1 MKQWKRMGIC
11 MIAAVL
17 SASGPG
23 ITAWAGSP
31 EFARTPE
38 VWAKLRDNV
47 MEYDELADLIHE
59 YNVTVQKNQLDIND
73 KKKDD
78 LITSDDYA
86 QQYRDAAFD
95 TRNNISGD
103 NPIADAQSAV
113 SAKQADEMA
122 DKNVQDLTVY
132 QLTHQQEEA
141 NLVASAQSLMIS
153 YFQKSYE
160 LESAKNSLELQQAV
174 YQATLAKQTAGMAT
188 QIDVL
193 GAQESMQNTQTSM
206 DKLKS
211 SIEETKQ
218 KLCVMLGWKYNA
230 SPEIRQVPDVDMAR
244 LESMNPDT
252 DKETALNNNYTLKI
266 NKQKRKNATADLTI
280 QTLNR
285 TIASNEQNINTDV
298 VKEYQAALQAKA
310 AYEQAVAEDTL
321 ESKNKDAA
329 ELGLQVGSIS
339 PLDHKKQQNAYITK
353 SIAVKTAELDL
364 LQAVQTYENA
374 VNGLA
379 STGG

>member
-1 MKQWKRMGIC
+1 MRQWKRMGIC
-11 MIAAVL
+11 MLATVL

-38 VWAKLRDNV
+38 VWARLRDNV

-78 LITSDDYA
+78 LITSNDYA
-86 QQYRDAAFD
+86 RKYREAADD
-95 TRNNISGD
+95 TRDSISGE
-103 NPIADAQSAV
+103 NPIADAQIEV

-122 DKNVQDLTVY
+122 DKNVEDLKVH

-153 YFQKSYE
+153 YFKQTYE

-174 YQATLAKQTAGMAT
+174 YQATLARQTAGTAT

-193 GAQESMQNTQTSM
+193 DAQESMQNTQTSM

-211 SIEETKQ
+211 KIEETKQ
-218 KLCVMLGWKYNA
+218 KLCVMLGWKYND
-230 SPEIRQVPDVDMAR
+230 SPEIKQVPEVDIAR
-244 LESMNPDT
+244 LESMNPET
-252 DKETALNNNYTLKI
+252 DKETARNNNYTLNI
-266 NKQKRKNATADLTI
+266 NKQKRKNSTADITI

-285 TIASNEQNINTDV
+285 TIASNEQNINADV
-298 VKEYQAALQAKA
+298 AKEYQSVLQAKA
-310 AYEQAVAEDTL
+310 TYDQAVAEYNL
-321 ESKNKDAA
+321 ESKNKDTA
-329 ELGLQVGSIS
+329 EIGLQVGTIS